1 MNLVTMQRSAE
12 SIDSAV
18 CLKLRRR
25 LVQSFSI
32 VPEIAALAEQ
42 HNRPGEQSWK
52 IAVVGA
58 GAIGSLFGAMLAKA
72 GHHITLIG
80 RADYVA
86 AVARDGLR
94 LQRSSVEQRVEVL
107 ATTEI
112 AGIRGAGLVLL
123 CVKSMD
129 TDEAAR
135 QMAPH
140 LAAEAVILSLQNG
153 VDNPERIRV
162 HLRNRVVPVLVYAG
176 ANIPAPGIVQHTAG
190 NSVVIGQLAGD
201 QPDVAMLEGI
211 AALFG
216 SAGIDARIS
225 ADISS
230 ELWTKLVMNCAY
242 NVISALSGARY
253 GEMAALP
260 EIRDVM
266 RAAVDEVAQVARA
279 KGVRLPGDIAERAI
293 KLADTMPTTTSSTA
307 QDFARGRKTEV
318 DHLNGYVVRSGEAFG
333 IVTPVN
339 RTLTALMKLSER
351 TRRGGAP

>member
-1 MNLVTMQRSAE
+1 MNLVTTQRSAQ

-18 CLKLRRR
+18 CLGLRRR
-25 LVQSFSI
+25 LVHSFSI

-42 HNRPGEQSWK
+42 HNRPDETSWK

-80 RADYVA
+80 RADHVA

-94 LQRSSVEQRVEVL
+94 LQRSGAEQRVEVS

-112 AGIRGAGLVLL
+112 AGIRGAGLILF

-135 QMAPH
+135 QMVPH
-140 LAAEAVILSLQNG
+140 LADDAVVLSLQNG
-153 VDNPERIRV
+153 VDNPERIRLHV
-162 HLRNRVVPVLVYAG
+162 RNRVVPVLVYAG
-176 ANIPAPGIVQHTAG
+176 ANIPMPGTVQHTAG
-190 NSVVIGQLAGD
+190 HSVVIGQLAGD
-201 QPDVAMLEGI
+201 EPDAAMLEGI
-211 AALFG
+211 VALLAG
-216 SAGIDARIS
+216 AGIDARIS
-225 ADISS
+225 ADIES

-253 GEMAALP
+253 GEMTALP

-266 RAAVDEVAQVARA
+266 RAAVEEVAQVARA
-279 KGVRLPGDIAERAI
+279 KGVRLPGDIAEQAI

-307 QDFARGRKTEV
+307 QDFARGRRTEV
-318 DHLNGYVVRSGEAFG
+318 DHLNGYVVRTGDALG
-333 IVTPVN
+333 IATPVN

-351 TRRGGAP
+351 IKLGGAW